1 MADSRLSLEIERL
14 IVAAAEPP
22 LHPDARSRL
31 EAALQGTSRPS
42 RRDWVLAL
50 AAGLALAGGLALWI
64 GVGPR
69 AANAPQV
76 AEVAAPMPEPNVV
89 HVRAE
94 PFLKSTRAPGLD
106 ISRWEA
112 R

>member
-1 MADSRLSLEIERL
+1 MAETPTPQEVERL
-14 IVAAAEPP
+14 ISAAAEPV
-22 LHPDARSRL
+22 LDSAARDRL
-31 EAALQGTSRPS
+31 EVALCDAARPA
-42 RRDWVLAL
+42 RRGWMPAL
-50 AAGLALAGGLALWI
+50 AAGLALAGGLALWF

-69 AANAPQV
+69 AVPAPQV
-76 AEVAAPMPEPNVV
+76 AEGPAPTPEPKVV

-94 PFLKSTRAPGLD
+94 PFLKSFRAPGLD